1 MTLVAYTHECI
12 NISIH
17 VLIHI
22 HPIPHYPK
30 HHAPLPTTPPPY
42 TPRMYVYVH
51 ACLYIY
57 IYIYVHILTFLC
69 GFRAYPSTKQGE
81 GRETGRTTTA
91 PRKKTP
97 PRKETPP
104 RKTTMARI
112 PLRRTTTPPIP
123 QRFTFSLHN
132 TFEMLHFHFLRV
144 ALYFK
149 NDTFLL
155 LQKSNHV

>member
-1 MTLVAYTHECI
+1 MYK
-12 NISIH
+12 
-17 VLIHI
+17 HI
-22 HPIPHYPK
+22 HTYAHTYTPHS
-30 HHAPLPTTPPPY
+30 PLPQTPCPP
-42 TPRMYVYVH
+42 THNTNPVH
-51 ACLYIY
+51 ASYVCVCTCLFIHIY

-104 RKTTMARI
+104 RKTKMARI